1 MSFITSVLSFA
12 FDHAGVIGA
21 AVGIYTGG
29 CYTPRM
35 YSAVKAWVKS
45 KL

>member
-1 MSFITSVLSFA
+1 MSVVMSVLSFA

-21 AVGIYTGG
+21 GLGVYVGG
-29 CYTPRM
+29 CYTPRS
-35 YSAVKAWVKS
+35 YAAVKAWVKS